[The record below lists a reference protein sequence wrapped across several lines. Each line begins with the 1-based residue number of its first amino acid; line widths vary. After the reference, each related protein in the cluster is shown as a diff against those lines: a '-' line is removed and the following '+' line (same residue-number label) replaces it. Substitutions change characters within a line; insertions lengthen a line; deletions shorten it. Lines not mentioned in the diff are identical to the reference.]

1 MLSTVTTKG
10 QITIPIDIR
19 SRFNIHPNDR
29 MDFIVEGERIV
40 ITPVRTLK
48 DLRGAVKAAGR
59 GDAVAD
65 RAAAKK
71 AVAKRVKDE
80 MA

>member
-1 MLSTVTTKG
+1 
-10 QITIPIDIR
+10 
-19 SRFNIHPNDR
+19 